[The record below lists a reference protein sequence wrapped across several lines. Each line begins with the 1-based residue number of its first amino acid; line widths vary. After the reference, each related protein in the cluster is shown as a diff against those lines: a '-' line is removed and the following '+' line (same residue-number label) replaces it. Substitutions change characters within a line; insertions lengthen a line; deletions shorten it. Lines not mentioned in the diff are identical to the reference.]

1 MWILSFLPD
10 FIFHLMVIIG
20 VLALIAAYILDFIPF
35 MLQYKIPIQAG
46 GIILFVCGIFFEGAM
61 SNEEAWQARVKELEV
76 KVAQSE
82 VRAAQENIKIVE
94 KVVYVDKIIKE
105 RGKEVVKY
113 IKTEVAKHD
122 DKCEIPQEFVT
133 AVNRAAE
140 QPK

>member
-10 FIFHLMVIIG
+10 FVFHLMVIIG

-35 MLQYKIPIQAG
+35 MLQYKIPIQVIGAL
-46 GIILFVCGIFFEGAM
+46 LFVSGIFFEGAM
-61 SNEEAWQARVKELEV
+61 TNESAWQARVKELEV
-76 KVAQSE
+76 KVAQAETKS
-82 VRAAQENIKIVE
+82 AQENVKIVE
-94 KVVYVDKIIKE
+94 KVVYVDRIIKE
-105 RGKEVVKY
+105 RGKDIVKY

-122 DKCEIPQEFVT
+122 DKCEIPQEFVN